1 MYIYVLYV
9 YVFLVTDTPDR
20 MIAPPVITVV
30 LAIIV
35 LLLSGGIVAT
45 IVFLLFKRKKAT
57 VNQDSLQF
65 TLTSQTLTSR
75 QFAIHSN
82 ISVDGLVSTA
92 PTNNGP
98 TNIKEKKVKVV

>member
-1 MYIYVLYV
+1 MYMCYMYMF
-9 YVFLVTDTPDR
+9 FLVTDTPDR

-65 TLTSQTLTSR
+65 TLTS
-75 QFAIHSN
+75 
-82 ISVDGLVSTA
+82 